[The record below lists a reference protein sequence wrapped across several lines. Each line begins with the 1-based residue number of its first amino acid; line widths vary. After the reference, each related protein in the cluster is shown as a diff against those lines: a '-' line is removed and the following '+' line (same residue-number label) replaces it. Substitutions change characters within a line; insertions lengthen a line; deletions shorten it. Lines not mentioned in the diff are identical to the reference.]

1 MSDINIRSITL
12 RPPPGT
18 RFSIYGADCVLQ
30 FQKGRET
37 EVIQWLEHWISA
49 YIKPLALG
57 INPHTQVSEPVD
69 SVIESPVVKV
79 QLETDE
85 DFETFPLALC
95 LSCKQHPIKH
105 LSGLCDKCSA
115 SAKATMDAIIGDE
128 TNNSVTDN
136 EKENT
141 K

>member
-57 INPHTQVSEPVD
+57 VNPHTQVSEPVD

-79 QLETDE
+79 QLETDD
-85 DFETFPLALC
+85 DFKVALC
-95 LSCKQHPIKH
+95 LKCQQNPITQ
-105 LSGLCDKCSA
+105 LSGLCNECA
-115 SAKATMDAIIGDE
+115 
-128 TNNSVTDN
+128 NVPVTT
-136 EKENT
+136 ESE
-141 K
+141 